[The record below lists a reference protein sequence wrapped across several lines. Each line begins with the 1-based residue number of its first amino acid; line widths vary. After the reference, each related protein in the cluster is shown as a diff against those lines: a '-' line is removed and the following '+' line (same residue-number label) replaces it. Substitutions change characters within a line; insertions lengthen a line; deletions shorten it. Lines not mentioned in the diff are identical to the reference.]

1 MGIGILS
8 AGGAALQWLALV
20 GPFEGLGH
28 GAVEVVY
35 KSFQSLLQIG
45 QRGKVAAADDLAGQD
60 AEPNF
65 DLVHPGGMFGSVTKV
80 NPMGGIV
87 QEASAADLSLKH
99 ALLAL
104 GAQVDLPER
113 GVARHVAD
121 QAFGLVS
128 VEVVQDKGELMG
140 LRVGLHE
147 VVDQVDKINFG
158 ARGPTEGP
166 DLAGGHVHAR
176 QQREGAMAFILKLAP
191 YRLAGLHGVVWRD
204 PCQGLNAGHLVD
216 TEGQLAVP
224 GGRGGLVIDLA

>member
-1 MGIGILS
+1 MGVKLRNWGQSFGAASRLDGFLLPEGLSRWQSVTLEDGPCERVRFGAAGVVGIGILS

-87 QEASAADLSLKH
+87 QEASAASR
-99 ALLAL
+99 A
-104 GAQVDLPER
+104 
-113 GVARHVAD
+113 
-121 QAFGLVS
+121 
-128 VEVVQDKGELMG
+128 
-140 LRVGLHE
+140 
-147 VVDQVDKINFG
+147 
-158 ARGPTEGP
+158 T
-166 DLAGGHVHAR
+166 
-176 QQREGAMAFILKLAP
+176 
-191 YRLAGLHGVVWRD
+191 
-204 PCQGLNAGHLVD
+204 
-216 TEGQLAVP
+216 
-224 GGRGGLVIDLA
+224 